1 METKFNQSH
10 TRRKTMNKLKNI
22 GIEVYIYKPNNYN
35 SMVVENPEMIRNT
48 KSSDFERITLI
59 LSAETV
65 EKYGKLIR
73 NYIHEEENQ

>member
-1 METKFNQSH
+1 
-10 TRRKTMNKLKNI
+10 MNKLKNI